1 MCVFYKWPETGTSGS
16 HLNFLKD
23 DYAAL
28 INCKIN
34 FLYTIG
40 KLLLEGLYNDSF
52 SKKVLHVVFW
62 VYARGNRRKT
72 WWYAVLREGKQLT
85 QDA

>member
-16 HLNFLKD
+16 HLHFLKD

-40 KLLLEGLYNDSF
+40 KLLLEGLRNDSKRKF
-52 SKKVLHVVFW
+52 YTLSSGFMLEEMEGRHGGVLC
-62 VYARGNRRKT
+62 
-72 WWYAVLREGKQLT
+72 
-85 QDA
+85 